1 MKKVILAF
9 MFAAISVVNAQDL
22 KNYQIYNQK
31 EEKVNFDKMIKE
43 LSSYDIVL
51 FGEHH
56 NDAINHWLQ
65 LQTTKALYKA
75 KNGKII
81 LGAEMFER
89 HQQKDLTDYLKNK
102 IEDKDL
108 QTKTTLWKNYSTD
121 YKPLVDFAKENKIS
135 FVATNVTRKFASYI
149 SKNGLSSLDTISND
163 DKKYLVKLPFDID
176 YNAPGYPEMIKM
188 MGEHAGL
195 KAKQFVAA
203 QAVKDATM
211 AESILSSYKAGEL
224 FIHFN
229 GDYHSKNYGGIY
241 WYLKHT
247 NPNLKIAV
255 IEILEA
261 SDNKLNI
268 EKPKEESFTPTE
280 FIIVLPKDSPK
291 SY

>member
-1 MKKVILAF
+1 MKKIILAF
-9 MFAAISVVNAQDL
+9 IFASIASLNAQDL

-31 EEKVNFDKMIKE
+31 EKKVTFDKMIKE

-65 LQTTKALYKA
+65 LQATKELYKV
-75 KNGKII
+75 KDGKVI

-89 HQQKDLTDYLKNK
+89 HQQKDLTDYLQNK

-108 QTKTTLWKNYSTD
+108 QTKTVFWKNYPTD
-121 YKPLVDFAKENKIS
+121 YKPLVDFAKEKKIP

-163 DKKYLVKLPFDID
+163 DKKNIVKLPFDID

-211 AESILSSYKAGEL
+211 AESILSSYKVGEL
-224 FIHFN
+224 FMHFN

-241 WYLKHT
+241 WYLKHK
-247 NPNLKIAV
+247 NSNLKIAV

-261 SDNKLNI
+261 SDNKLNV

>member
-9 MFAAISVVNAQDL
+9 IFATISTVNAQDL

-31 EEKVNFDKMIKE
+31 ENKVTFDKMIKE

-65 LQTTKALYKA
+65 LQATKELYKL
-75 KNGKII
+75 KDGKVI

-89 HQQKDLTDYLKNK
+89 HQQKDLTDYLQNK

-108 QTKTTLWKNYSTD
+108 QTKTVLWKNYPTD
-121 YKPLVDFAKENKIS
+121 YKPLVDFAKEKKIP

-163 DKKYLVKLPFDID
+163 DKKNIVKLPFDID

-188 MGEHAGL
+188 MGEHAGFR
-195 KAKQFVAA
+195 AKQFVAA

-211 AESILSSYKAGEL
+211 AESILSNYKTGEL

-241 WYLKHT
+241 WYLKHK
-247 NPNLKIAV
+247 NFNLKIAV

-261 SDNKLNI
+261 SDSKLNV
-268 EKPKEESFTPTE
+268 EKPKDENFTATE

>member
-1 MKKVILAF
+1 MKKIILAF
-9 MFAAISVVNAQDL
+9 IFASIATLNAQDL

-31 EEKVNFDKMIKE
+31 EKKVTFDKMIKE

-65 LQTTKALYKA
+65 LQATKELYKV
-75 KNGKII
+75 KDGKVI

-89 HQQKDLTDYLKNK
+89 HQQKDLTDYLQNK

-108 QTKTTLWKNYSTD
+108 QTKTVFWKNYPTD
-121 YKPLVDFAKENKIS
+121 YKPLVDFAKEKKIP

-163 DKKYLVKLPFDID
+163 DKKNIVKLPFDID

-211 AESILSSYKAGEL
+211 AESILSSYKVGEL
-224 FIHFN
+224 FMHFN

-241 WYLKHT
+241 WYLKHK
-247 NPNLKIAV
+247 NSNLRIAV

-261 SDNKLNI
+261 SDNKLNV
-268 EKPKEESFTPTE
+268 EKPKDENFTATE